1 MIPLS
6 DMNPSGRTPVVN
18 RLLLVVNIAVWLY
31 TFSLSRDPVALQAFY
46 DRYAF
51 DWNVFADA
59 LSRGVFSVGVFIPL
73 ITHMFLHGGWLHVL
87 GNMLYL
93 WIFGDNVEEQL
104 GSARYLV
111 FYILC
116 GLAAAIGQGIISG
129 GPLVG
134 ASGAI
139 AGVLG
144 AYLVLFPSARV
155 RTLIFL
161 GLFITI
167 VQLPALVVIGFW
179 ILIQI
184 LSGVAEL
191 RLAASQAS
199 DQVAYFAH
207 VIGFFAGIVL
217 LLVLRPRRD
226 QRLR

>member
-1 MIPLS
+1 VIPLS
-6 DMNPSGRTPVVN
+6 DMNPAGRAPVVN
-18 RLLLVVNIAVWLY
+18 RLLLVANIALWLY
-31 TFSLSRDPVALQAFY
+31 TFSLARDQAALQAFY

-51 DWNVFADA
+51 DWESFSRSVAHGDYAIATFA
-59 LSRGVFSVGVFIPL
+59 PL
-73 ITHMFLHGGWLHVL
+73 FTHMFLHAGWLHVL

-93 WIFGDNVEEQL
+93 WIFGDNVEDRL
-104 GSARYLV
+104 GSPRYLL
-111 FYILC
+111 FYLTC
-116 GLAAAIGQGIISG
+116 GVAAAIGQGLISG

-144 AYLVLFPSARV
+144 AYLVSFPSARV

-167 VQLPALVVIGFW
+167 VQLPAVVVIGFW
-179 ILIQI
+179 AVIQ
-184 LSGVAEL
+184 LVSGLAEL
-191 RLAASQAS
+191 RVAAQQATE
-199 DQVAYFAH
+199 QVAFFAH

-217 LLVLRPRRD
+217 VLVLRPQRD